1 MLNYVYDGSFEGL
14 LTAIHEAYY
23 RNEKPDK
30 ILSGLGFQENLL
42 DRSVHIATDTEKA
55 KKVYEAIRQKIS
67 PYALD
72 NVFYVFLSELEGAGT
87 WIYNYLRLGWK
98 VGREVDLR
106 LADDRVLIVHDI
118 SRKVRCERHRML
130 GLLRFELF
138 EGGIYYASMEPDY
151 NIAAL
156 LAPHFAKRLA
166 DQNWVIHDVRRNIAA
181 VFNRTRW
188 AVVEAAPTMQFMRD
202 RNETEYQKLWRQYFK
217 SIAISSR
224 INPRLQRR
232 FMPVRYW
239 RHLVEK

>member
-30 ILSGLGFQENLL
+30 ILAGLGFQENLL
-42 DRSVHIATDTEKA
+42 DRSVHIAADTEKA

-67 PYALD
+67 PSALH

-87 WIYNYLRLGWK
+87 WIYHYLRLGWK
-98 VGREVDLR
+98 VGREVDLH

-130 GLLRFELF
+130 GLLRFELL

-181 VFNRTRW
+181 VFNRTEW
-188 AVVEAAPTMQFMRD
+188 AVVEAATAMQFTRD